1 MAAKTYRYTSATMV
15 FGLGLNCL
23 MVETKG
29 FDGKTPLFIGFSA
42 SLAANTS
49 CFIVY
54 TGGFMV
60 NVY

>member
-15 FGLGLNCL
+15 FRPGLNCL

-42 SLAANTS
+42 SLSGQYFLLYRLYRRIYGERN
-49 CFIVY
+49 
-54 TGGFMV
+54 
-60 NVY
+60 